1 MDGYII
7 GSGAMLTAGPKAS
20 IRAAALHAQTDP
32 TLASRAIAVAVDFE
46 GAGQAELTQL
56 LLVAVGWDAKRF
68 ESDVV
73 RPLLTLGMATT
84 ADVLTQ
90 LARSTGMV
98 RIDLFAGW
106 APDASLT
113 EALAEHDIELI
124 AHPLEAIASA
134 ALITSEKYK
143 RWPSMQAA

>member
-1 MDGYII
+1 MDDYII
-7 GSGAMLTAGPKAS
+7 GSGAVLSSGPKAS

-32 TLASRAIAVAVDFE
+32 ALAASVGAVAVDFE
-46 GAGQAELTQL
+46 SARQAELSQL

-73 RPLLTLGMATT
+73 RLLLGLGTATT
-84 ADVLTQ
+84 ADVLIA
-90 LARSTGMV
+90 LARATGQSRV
-98 RIDLFAGW
+98 DLFAGW
-106 APDASLT
+106 APDELLT
-113 EALAEHDIELI
+113 KTLSQRGIALM

-134 ALITSEKYK
+134 ALITSQRYL